1 MNLLHDQ
8 TSTMPLPPVKKIGR
22 LGWDVM
28 QDKSISVMF
37 FMLPY
42 LIRSYTS
49 WSVYVS
55 KYVYLYLLNLIWFY
69 DSLIGRLDINFDI
82 SFIAVGLLSS
92 IGLVIFAKFLRSS
105 MSVSELNES
114 SSQIANPSGNLF
126 LFTI

>member
-1 MNLLHDQ
+1 
-8 TSTMPLPPVKKIGR
+8 
-22 LGWDVM
+22 
-28 QDKSISVMF
+28 
-37 FMLPY
+37 MLPY

-69 DSLIGRLDINFDI
+69 DSLIGLLDINFDI